1 MWHGCFTASATDLA
15 AGWLLSDSQKTL
27 STWWHSDITWR
38 SSLAANDASKCF
50 TFGCVLSCDSASGSL
65 ADVGSCAVE
74 GQASRAVSHS
84 QEQWRSLHGESVASA
99 VALCKVHTTWH
110 CSHLLLCAL
119 LLRRPTAAAIDRYL
133 LPARLTAANP
143 PPPQRHAVVDRRAER
158 RTDGRTPYRYTDPGI
173 YYSSTVKVMVEL
185 FIKNWRLRM
194 CERSK
199 TSWLFSCA
207 TLQWPCRRYV
217 DPSIASQPKDRS
229 YVPKILG
236 TQSVLV

>member
-50 TFGCVLSCDSASGSL
+50 TFGCFLSCDSASSSL

-110 CSHLLLCAL
+110 CSHLLLCAV

-143 PPPQRHAVVDRRAER
+143 PPPQRHAVVDRRDRETDR
-158 RTDGRTPYRYTDPGI
+158 RTDTVPLHRSWHILFKHCQSYGWVI
-173 YYSSTVKVMVEL
+173 YQKL
-185 FIKNWRLRM
+185 
-194 CERSK
+194 
-199 TSWLFSCA
+199 
-207 TLQWPCRRYV
+207 
-217 DPSIASQPKDRS
+217 
-229 YVPKILG
+229 KIEDVW
-236 TQSVLV
+236 TIQDLVTF